1 MSAATKTQG
10 QSEKLKVDRC
20 WSEDVKRGKTVL
32 LLLLDNVFL
41 GVETQ
46 LLHIIA
52 MFYSILTMLDYF
64 AVSVTEY

>member
-1 MSAATKTQG
+1 M
-10 QSEKLKVDRC
+10 
-20 WSEDVKRGKTVL
+20 KRGKTVL